1 MRNVHELVREN
12 RQECMNILKNEGG
25 KHEFAHFDNE
35 EGDWCD
41 DEGPVDLG
49 DVCPFV
55 TYADNDGNI
64 KEYAVTSLSLGKEC
78 SLDKEE
84 TIMVNMVNPY
94 YYKETMEIPVSWL
107 YGISECYIY
116 DLM

>member
-1 MRNVHELVREN
+1 MKNVHELVREN

-25 KHEFAHFDNE
+25 KHEFVHFDEE

-64 KEYAVTSLSLGKEC
+64 KEYAVISISLTTTKKQCKFLM
-78 SLDKEE
+78 
-84 TIMVNMVNPY
+84 INMVNPY
-94 YYKETMEIPVSWL
+94 DYKETMEIPVSWL